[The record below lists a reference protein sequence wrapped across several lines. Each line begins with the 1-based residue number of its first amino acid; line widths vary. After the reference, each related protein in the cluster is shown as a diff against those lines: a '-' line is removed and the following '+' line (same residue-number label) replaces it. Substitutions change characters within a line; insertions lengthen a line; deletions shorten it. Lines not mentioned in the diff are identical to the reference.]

1 MHFFYRIWDCDT
13 CIRDVKLVAEVYT
26 SLDAIIEWIGIFQG
40 LIFQRN
46 FLQFY
51 LLRSLIVVYARLA
64 IISKKVNLHVCWD
77 LHIYEI

>member
-51 LLRSLIVVYARLA
+51 L
-64 IISKKVNLHVCWD
+64 
-77 LHIYEI
+77 

>member
-40 LIFQRN
+40 LIFQDLELSKDQDFRN
-46 FLQFY
+46 IEMSAPGRFENPFREERQY
-51 LLRSLIVVYARLA
+51 LEFMNS
-64 IISKKVNLHVCWD
+64 
-77 LHIYEI
+77 

>member
-51 LLRSLIVVYARLA
+51 LVVSKVLGKVWPGFKNKYDLDIYDLR
-64 IISKKVNLHVCWD
+64 
-77 LHIYEI
+77 

>member
-51 LLRSLIVVYARLA
+51 LVVSVV
-64 IISKKVNLHVCWD
+64 SKYIN
-77 LHIYEI
+77 IFR

>member
-40 LIFQRN
+40 LLFQRN

-51 LLRSLIVVYARLA
+51 LVV
-64 IISKKVNLHVCWD
+64 SKYIN
-77 LHIYEI
+77 IFR